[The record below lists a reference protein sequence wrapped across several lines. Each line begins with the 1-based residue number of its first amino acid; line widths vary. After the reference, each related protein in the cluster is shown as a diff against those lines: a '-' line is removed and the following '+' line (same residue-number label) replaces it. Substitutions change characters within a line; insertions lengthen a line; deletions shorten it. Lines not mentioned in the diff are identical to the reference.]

1 MDQREA
7 LAVSNDLTD
16 TDHNEAKA
24 KHASEL
30 DIRDESL
37 RRNTKRYEKPN
48 LQARRKKNRELFS
61 AWQNRFNIQVFCY
74 CFYNKKD
81 S

>member
-16 TDHNEAKA
+16 TDHNETKA

-37 RRNTKRYEKPN
+37 RRNTKRYEKPKSSGLDSKN
-48 LQARRKKNRELFS
+48 LEVFS
-61 AWQNRFNIQVFCY
+61 LAKQI
-74 CFYNKKD
+74 
-81 S
+81 